1 MKVLVVADFQR
12 TYISGRT
19 CKYVNLSP
27 KAAENVDISIFENCQ
42 TLSKSI
48 DRVLLLVKTNS
59 NKNILM
65 KGLCLPMLRL
75 PISSSSI
82 KFLKR
87 QFEKFRGTEFV
98 DEGSKKDIDLLIG
111 SVLCWSFVTGN
122 IAKSVQ
128 SGSLAADETKFGW
141 IKWLCWC

>member
-1 MKVLVVADFQR
+1 
-12 TYISGRT
+12 
-19 CKYVNLSP
+19 
-27 KAAENVDISIFENCQ
+27 
-42 TLSKSI
+42 
-48 DRVLLLVKTNS
+48 
-59 NKNILM
+59 M

-111 SVLCWSFVTGN
+111 SVLCWSLDGLSGCVGVSGKMQSVNFVTSATIEVQIDGENDELESQLKWFRELKSLGIN
-122 IAKSVQ
+122 IYKQ
-128 SGSLAADETKFGW
+128 SFNEKYLNTICRNKYNRYEVRLSL
-141 IKWLCWC
+141 IIP

>member
-1 MKVLVVADFQR
+1 
-12 TYISGRT
+12 
-19 CKYVNLSP
+19 
-27 KAAENVDISIFENCQ
+27 
-42 TLSKSI
+42 
-48 DRVLLLVKTNS
+48 
-59 NKNILM
+59 
-65 KGLCLPMLRL
+65 MLRL